1 MCFGNDAPEMQ
12 QIPNPPPEKEM
23 MDFISHV
30 TGTQTVTVTGADGK
44 KRRVTTVL
52 PRTPEEAEALK
63 TGQDLLITSM
73 KDIQDL
79 YKYDPKSVIS
89 FAPLVNTFANL
100 DQQRLND
107 LGQIANIGNIQQDI
121 ANFKNMQGTLIDEQ
135 FAMRERSNEER
146 LAHTGRGSGTY
157 ANESRAAM
165 ARAHGLARMQG
176 DAQATRDAEDLAAK
190 RLGTNK
196 EAFGLREAGRQGTL
210 EATQADY
217 ALNKADEQDQE
228 ARRQRALGERKG
240 QFDVGSNVVRYSD
253 WKNLQDKTHDNSL
266 NTYLA
271 ENNVQNQ
278 RYGQQVNAIKAN
290 NEMKMEAYKNKPP
303 SFGEWAVNTGA
314 RLGGA
319 YLSGGM
325 SEFARMG
332 QGGGIIPPADGPA
345 GPYGPRVGRETL
357 GQMFWK

>member
-23 MDFISHV
+23 MDFISHI
-30 TGTQTVTVTGADGK
+30 TGTQSVTVTGADGK
-44 KRRVTTVL
+44 KRRVTTRL
-52 PRTPEEAEALK
+52 PRTPEEAESLK

-73 KDIQDL
+73 KDIQNL

-100 DQQRLND
+100 DRERLND
-107 LGQIANIGNIQQDI
+107 LGQIANIGNIQEDI

-228 ARRQRALGERKG
+228 GRRQQALAERKG
-240 QFDVGSNVVRYSD
+240 QFDIGSNVIKYDD
-253 WKNLQDKTHDNSL
+253 WKALQDKTHDQSL

-278 RYGQQVNAIKAN
+278 RYGYQVNAIQAN
-290 NEMKMEAYKNKPP
+290 NRTAQEAHANKPP
-303 SFGEWAVNTGA
+303 TFGEIGMNALGT
-314 RLGGA
+314 LGGA
-319 YLSGGM
+319 MLT
-325 SEFARMG
+325 
-332 QGGGIIPPADGPA
+332 A
-345 GPYGPRVGRETL
+345 GPDTFAGRFAKKITPWS
-357 GQMFWK
+357 Q